1 MSSGGARE
9 GSGRKNRG
17 KTVKYT
23 LTIREEYV
31 DRIKDTAKKRGVG
44 IGELIEN
51 LIDKAVL

>member
-1 MSSGGARE
+1 MSSGGARQV
-9 GSGRKNRG
+9 SGRKNRG

-23 LTIREEYV
+23 LIIREEYV
-31 DRIKDTAKKRGVG
+31 DRIKNTAKTQGVG

>member
-23 LTIREEYV
+23 ITIREEYV
-31 DRIKDTAKKRGVG
+31 NRIKETAKTQGVG

>member
-1 MSSGGARE
+1 MSSGGARV

-17 KTVKYT
+17 KTVKYM

-31 DRIKDTAKKRGVG
+31 ARIKETAKTQGVG